1 MKSILSPPCVHAP
14 FPSPRL
20 QSLKWAALPHRWPP
34 WGSDT
39 QCWTILLPDP
49 PFHLLGS
56 HLSQAALHPAQA
68 PKPFAG
74 PSRPF
79 NQRQEEHEAER
90 GYSLTAPLTVEEQK
104 KLVMDVQ
111 KEATIIHSC
120 WGNTNLD
127 PIFTDEG
134 FLFLCVHVCML
145 SRFSRVQ
152 LFVTPWTVAHQAPL
166 SMGFS
171 RQESWSGLPCLPQGD
186 LPNPGIETR
195 SPELQAD
202 SLPSEPPGKLFYPFA
217 YHNCRN

>member
-14 FPSPRL
+14 FPSPRR

-39 QCWTILLPDP
+39 RCWTVLLLDP

-74 PSRPF
+74 PPRSF

-90 GYSLTAPLTVEEQK
+90 GYSLPAAQIVEEQN

-111 KEATIIHSC
+111 KEATITHSC
-120 WGNTNLD
+120 WGYTNLD

-145 SRFSRVQ
+145 SCFSRVR
-152 LFVTPWTVAHQAPL
+152 LFVTPWTVAYQAPL
-166 SMGFS
+166 STGFS
-171 RQESWSGLPCLPQGD
+171 RQESWSGLLCLPQGD

-217 YHNCRN
+217 YCNCRN

>member
-1 MKSILSPPCVHAP
+1 MKSILSPPCAHAP

-20 QSLKWAALPHRWPP
+20 QSLKWADLPHRWPH

-39 QCWTILLPDP
+39 RCWTILLPDP

-56 HLSQAALHPAQA
+56 HLSQAALHSVQA
-68 PKPFAG
+68 PEPFAG
-74 PSRPF
+74 PPRPF
-79 NQRQEEHEAER
+79 NHRQEEHEAER
-90 GYSLTAPLTVEEQK
+90 GCSLTAALIVEKQK
-104 KLVMDVQ
+104 KLVMEMQ

-134 FLFLCVHVCML
+134 FLFLCVHVCVL

-152 LFVTPWTVAHQAPL
+152 LFATPRTVAHQAPL
-166 SMGFS
+166 SMRFS
-171 RQESWSGLPCLPQGD
+171 RQESWSGLPCPPPGD
-186 LPNPGIETR
+186 LPDPGTETR
-195 SPELQAD
+195 SPKLQAD
-202 SLPSEPPGKLFYPFA
+202 CLPSESPGKLFYPFA